1 MRQQVV
7 TGISQAALRWFP
19 AKVAV
24 LKRDGVV
31 ASSDNF
37 RSFAPLPIGDESEL
51 FAASSLELTA
61 AAF

>member
-1 MRQQVV
+1 MRQKVV

-24 LKRDGVV
+24 LKRERLV
-31 ASSDNF
+31 ASSDNSASSAF
-37 RSFAPLPIGDESEL
+37 VESEDGSL
-51 FAASSLELTA
+51 LSTALGLELTA